1 VDDSI
6 VWAEFVGFCSS
17 FFGSGDGVEVSDD
30 YTFGIG
36 YGTLSLLRSIGI
48 PGVQEDFVALVCKE
62 FGSWIWLVIISDQVS
77 GEIVHTGLSDP
88 V

>member
-1 VDDSI
+1 
-6 VWAEFVGFCSS
+6 
-17 FFGSGDGVEVSDD
+17 
-30 YTFGIG
+30 
-36 YGTLSLLRSIGI
+36 
-48 PGVQEDFVALVCKE
+48 VALVCKE